1 MTMMRTLSLGYSPC
15 PNDTYI
21 FYALTHGKVA
31 IPGHTIAERLEDV
44 ETLNQ
49 LALDGLLDLT
59 KISYH
64 AFGHLRDRYA
74 LLCSGSALG
83 RGCGPL
89 VISPEATEMK
99 KLRGKRIAI
108 PGKLTT
114 ANLLLQL
121 YGTGYEDLL
130 ILPFDQIMP
139 ALMRSEADA
148 GVIIHESR
156 FTYHQA
162 GFYEVIDLGAWWE
175 KDSGLPIPLGGIL
188 ARRDLGKETIQLI
201 DRAIRASLE
210 YAQEHPQ
217 EPRAYIKSHAQ
228 ELNDEVIDAHI
239 NLYVN
244 DFSLDLGE
252 EGIAAVETLLARA
265 EDRGLIPKSGEP
277 LFGVARNAERG
288 TREVRSKEQTK

>member
-1 MTMMRTLSLGYSPC
+1 MPGY
-15 PNDTYI
+15 
-21 FYALTHGKVA
+21 AVR
-31 IPGHTIAERLEDV
+31 ERLEDV

-74 LLCSGSALG
+74 LLHSGGALG

-89 VISPEATEMK
+89 VIASEETDMK
-99 KLRGKRIAI
+99 RLQGKRIAV

-121 YGTGYEDLL
+121 YGSGYQDLL

-139 ALMRSEADA
+139 AIKRGDADA

-156 FTYHQA
+156 FTYQQA
-162 GFYEVIDLGAWWE
+162 GFHEVLDLGAWWE

-188 ARRDLGKETIQLI
+188 ARRDLGAETIRSI
-201 DRAIRASLE
+201 DAAIRSSLE
-210 YAQEHPQ
+210 YARQY
-217 EPRAYIKSHAQ
+217 PRQPRDYIRQHAQ
-228 ELNDEVIDAHI
+228 ELDDDVIDAHVK
-239 NLYVN
+239 LYVN
-244 DFSLDLGE
+244 EFSLDLGDD
-252 EGIAAVETLLARA
+252 GIAAVETLLGRA
-265 EDRGLIPKSGEP
+265 EDRGLIAKSDQP
-277 LFGVARNAERG
+277 LFL
-288 TREVRSKEQTK
+288 S